1 MTPDEIKKAEQ
12 IHSCCEMWMERIQAA
27 ERREDDW
34 TREALAAE
42 RAYSV
47 DTKSVEGKLYDFNIL
62 HSNVET
68 IVPAIYNSTPAPD
81 IRRRFSSE
89 DPEAKN
95 YADMIERA
103 ISVQIDD
110 NRLDT
115 EVESLAQDAF
125 IAGRGIVR
133 LRFMADFQPDEMG
146 QERPANERIAFEA
159 VSWRDFRFGPAKR
172 WEDVS
177 WVAFRHS
184 IPREEIEKLSD
195 EDLLAA
201 QAYGEAAATSDNEED
216 DTEVWEVWDKDK
228 REVIFIRADD
238 RKMFKRETDPLRLP
252 DFFPVPKPVQPICV
266 TGKLTPVCPFSVYKK
281 LADELDKTTQR
292 INKIISGLKVRGL
305 VAGSAEDI
313 MALARAEDNE
323 LVTADGLESLAQTG
337 GLDKAIMWWPIE
349 TAMAVLK
356 ELYVTR
362 ETTKQAIYEITGIS
376 DIVRG
381 ASDAGET
388 ATAQNIKTQW
398 GSLRIQKMQR
408 LIQRQVRDIFVMMAD
423 IITTHFSPKTLQ
435 AMTGIQITSQM
446 AQLMQQPV
454 TAAYRVDIES
464 DSTIKADLT
473 RARGEMAEFLNGS
486 GQFFSAMAPIIQAD
500 PSMAEPVAEIYSAFA
515 RQFSLGK
522 QAEDALERMAAQAK
536 QVAQQPRPN
545 PEAEKMKA
553 DMQIKQA
560 EMQADQQRTQA
571 ELQLKGQEGQ
581 QKLAIEGQK
590 LQLDAERM
598 QVETAIKRAELDIKR
613 AELALKQQDL
623 GLRADEMGKKLNER
637 GEIERDTTT
646 EDTVIERLGERLDAI
661 LGASQQSVEQL
672 ANVVRETATAPRKVI
687 RDERGE
693 IVGVQVEGGPTWSV
707 VRDGQGQ
714 ISGVTAAA

>member
-1 MTPDEIKKAEQ
+1 MTPDEIKEAEK

-68 IVPAIYNSTPAPD
+68 IVPAIYNSTPVPD
-81 IRRRFSSE
+81 IRRRFSSD

-146 QERPANERIAFEA
+146 QERPANERIVFEA

-184 IPREEIEKLSD
+184 IPREEIEKLED
-195 EDLLAA
+195 EDLIAA

-216 DTEVWEVWDKDK
+216 DAEVWEIWDKDK

-238 RKMFKRETDPLRLP
+238 RKMFKREPDPLRLP
-252 DFFPVPKPVQPICV
+252 DFFPVPRPVQPICV

-337 GLDKAIMWWPIE
+337 GIDKAIMWWPIE

-536 QVAQQPRPN
+536 QAAQQPRPN

-581 QKLAIEGQK
+581 QKMAIEGQK